1 MGGHGVVL
9 AAGPPLF
16 SPQRGHPLQ
25 GGGGLWRWPDPGR
38 DGGTLYEPLGEPG
51 DTPLPSLGRGGAH
64 DTLVVPK
71 PPGCLG
77 GMRPPEKVPG
87 CCWQQSFWLRGTP
100 QGWSLA
106 WGGGLC
112 AWGGFT
118 VSLCPPHLGSQLV
131 GSEKCLE
138 RIERMVSEAK
148 TKAGADPH
156 VPLRSLVSP
165 PPPPCSPGTSI
176 LPKDA
181 GALCPVPPSP
191 GVTGTLR
198 RGTGAVPERG

>member
-1 MGGHGVVL
+1 M
-9 AAGPPLF
+9 
-16 SPQRGHPLQ
+16 
-25 GGGGLWRWPDPGR
+25 
-38 DGGTLYEPLGEPG
+38 
-51 DTPLPSLGRGGAH
+51 
-64 DTLVVPK
+64 
-71 PPGCLG
+71 
-77 GMRPPEKVPG
+77 
-87 CCWQQSFWLRGTP
+87 
-100 QGWSLA
+100 
-106 WGGGLC
+106 C